1 MKHFKNSCWFIVTGA
16 WKMLCMIHTMHGLSQ
31 QRPTPAQAMHEK
43 PEQGKPLLVTM
54 AAHQPG
60 EGKGKGKDGGWRS
73 WGWNTWDYIWLIYG
87 LYMDNRWII
96 SGYVWYTLWLCQNNF
111 GKWLE
116 IVDFCPLEMVMFHSY
131 VMLNYQRVCCSLEH
145 WQDWCIKQDTIIWD
159 EPCFLMYWFWGCWE
173 HNVQD
178 IIS

>member
-1 MKHFKNSCWFIVTGA
+1 
-16 WKMLCMIHTMHGLSQ
+16 
-31 QRPTPAQAMHEK
+31 
-43 PEQGKPLLVTM
+43 M

-96 SGYVWYTLWLCQNNF
+96 SGYGWYTLWLCQNNF

-159 EPCFLMYWFWGCWE
+159 ETCFFWCIGFGDVENIMFRTLYHSISPQKTVLKIQKSKSSLSVPGCFE
-173 HNVQD
+173 TPD
-178 IIS
+178 IGWGQFEEQRT